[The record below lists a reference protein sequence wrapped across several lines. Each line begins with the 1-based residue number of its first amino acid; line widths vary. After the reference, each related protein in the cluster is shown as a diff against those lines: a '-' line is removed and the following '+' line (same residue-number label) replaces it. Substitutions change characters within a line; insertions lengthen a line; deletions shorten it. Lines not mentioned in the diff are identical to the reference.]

1 VKKFIRQVPIRSEG
15 EIEVIYPKYSGRAVS
30 LLVVLPL
37 ILSAQVTQD
46 NVVAL
51 KNWSTPLY
59 WHPNAAESA
68 AIENPAPQGPV
79 LVGMPM
85 NALSF
90 VAMTPC
96 RLVDTRGGSAGF
108 NGLTPFDGPSIV
120 AGAPGITTFPIQSTL
135 EAAANTIPSPC
146 GAVPAI
152 AVAYSLN
159 VAVIPHAA
167 QAVNFVTIW
176 PAGLTQPVVATLNDR
191 QGLVISNATIV
202 AAGTPSGGIS
212 VFNSGP
218 ATIDLVIDMNGYFAA
233 PTDLAGN
240 TAIGAGTLLVN
251 SGQNNTATGNNALA
265 ANTTGIANTAT
276 GAGALTANTT
286 GAANTAIGAG
296 ALADNLIGTSNTATG
311 VGALADNLIGSN
323 NTANGVGALNLN
335 TSGIDNTA
343 TGVSALAANTT
354 SSNNTAYGFSALQ
367 NNTASNNTATGFE
380 ALQANIGGASNTAT
394 GYQALQTNT
403 TGVSNTATGIQALQI
418 NNGIKNTAMGAFAL
432 GLNTSG
438 GSNTSSGW
446 VALGANTT
454 GSDNVASGAGALGD
468 NTTGSGNVAIGYFA
482 GVNVPV
488 SNSDSTYIN
497 SEGTGGDNPGTI
509 QIGTSAAETTGTIT
523 IGSNQVGG
531 TFIAGISGTT
541 VAGGIAVLVNPT
553 TGQLGTV
560 VSSSRFKEDIADM
573 GDSSSKLLQLR
584 PVSFFYK
591 PQYDDGSHL
600 PQYGLIAEEVAKV
613 YPEMVVYDK
622 NGEILSIKYQ
632 YLAPMLLN
640 ELQKQAEENVKQAQD
655 IRSLEDR
662 LATIEAGLANGSP
675 DGAQPVR

>member
-1 VKKFIRQVPIRSEG
+1 MLTAL
-15 EIEVIYPKYSGRAVS
+15 RA
-30 LLVVLPL
+30 
-37 ILSAQVTQD
+37 QE
-46 NVVAL
+46 NVVPL
-51 KNWSTPLY
+51 RNWDSARY
-59 WHPNAAESA
+59 WHPNQSEREAVVKPVPLGAP
-68 AIENPAPQGPV
+68 PATHV
-79 LVGMPM
+79 V
-85 NALSF
+85 NLSF

-96 RLVDTRGGSAGF
+96 RLVDTRGAAIGF
-108 NGLTPFDGPSIV
+108 DGISPFSGPSI
-120 AGAPGITTFPIQSTL
+120 APSATVTFPVQS
-135 EAAANTIPSPC
+135 ASSNTTPAPC
-146 GAVPAI
+146 GAIPSVA
-152 AVAYSLN
+152 AAYSLN
-159 VAVIPHAA
+159 VTVIPHAGA
-167 QAVNFVTIW
+167 SVVFVTVW
-176 PAGLTQPVVATLNDR
+176 PDGMSQPVVSTLDDT
-191 QGLVISNATIV
+191 QGKVVANAAIV
-202 AAGTPSGGIS
+202 AAGTPNGGIS
-212 VFNSGP
+212 LFNYGP
-218 ATIDLVIDMNGYFAA
+218 AIIDVVIDMNGYFAA

-311 VGALADNLIGSN
+311 AGALAANKGSN
-323 NTANGVGALNLN
+323 NTANGVGALNFN

-403 TGVSNTATGIQALQI
+403 TGVSNTAAGIQALQA
-418 NNGIKNTAMGAFAL
+418 NNGIKNTASGAFAL
-432 GLNTSG
+432 VQNTSG
-438 GSNTSSGW
+438 GANTSSGW
-446 VALGANTT
+446 VAMGANTT
-454 GSDNVASGAGALGD
+454 GSNNVASGAGALGD
-468 NTTGSGNVAIGYFA
+468 NTSGSGNVAIGYFA
-482 GVNVPV
+482 GSAAPAG
-488 SNSDSTYIN
+488 NSDSTYIN
-497 SEGTGGDNPGTI
+497 SGGNGADNSGTI

-531 TFIAGISGTT
+531 TFIAGILGANVGGSG
-541 VAGGIAVLVNPT
+541 AGVFINSS
-553 TGQLGTV
+553 GQLGTLL
-560 VSSSRFKEDIADM
+560 SSQRFKEQITDM

-591 PQYDDGSHL
+591 PEYDGGSHQ

-622 NGEILSIKYQ
+622 HGEILSVKYQ
-632 YLAPMLLN
+632 LLAPMLLN

-662 LATIEAGLANGSP
+662 LAAIEAGLVNAAP
-675 DGAQPVR
+675 AGAQPVH